1 MVRNRMPLATMTSKG
16 QITIPKQVRDRLELN
31 AGDQLDFTVL
41 KDGTVRVRKR
51 ALGVDDLFGAFA
63 HRAER
68 GLSVEEVDAAVAEGM
83 RRHEG

>member
-1 MVRNRMPLATMTSKG
+1 MPLATVTSKG

-41 KDGTVRVRKR
+41 EDGTVRVRKR

-63 HRAER
+63 HRADR
-68 GLSVEEVDAAVAEGM
+68 VVSVQEMDAAVADAM